1 MLVLAL
7 SLTAFHVK
15 SKTRSS
21 SSLPLSLF
29 VKVRFLFLTLLLS
42 GFTQCLLF
50 CCWKKIFPSYSLKL
64 ISQTKNQESERPHDR
79 KRQKDLARLYV

>member
-29 VKVRFLFLTLLLS
+29 VKIRFYFS
-42 GFTQCLLF
+42 RF
-50 CCWKKIFPSYSLKL
+50 CCLGSKLKL
-64 ISQTKNQESERPHDR
+64 ISQTKNQESERPHDP

>member
-7 SLTAFHVK
+7 SLTAFHVN

-29 VKVRFLFLTLLLS
+29 VKNRFLFLTLLLS
-42 GFTQCLLF
+42 GF
-50 CCWKKIFPSYSLKL
+50 KVKVN
-64 ISQTKNQESERPHDR
+64 ISNEEPR
-79 KRQKDLARLYV
+79 KREAT

>member
-7 SLTAFHVK
+7 SLTAFHVN

-29 VKVRFLFLTLLLS
+29 VKIRFLFC
-42 GFTQCLLF
+42 CLGS
-50 CCWKKIFPSYSLKL
+50 KKNI
-64 ISQTKNQESERPHDR
+64 ISQTKNQESERPHDP

>member
-29 VKVRFLFLTLLLS
+29 VKNSFFISHAFVVWVQR
-42 GFTQCLLF
+42 
-50 CCWKKIFPSYSLKL
+50 KVI
-64 ISQTKNQESERPHDR
+64 ISQTKNQESERPHDP

>member
-21 SSLPLSLF
+21 SSPPLSLF
-29 VKVRFLFLTLLLS
+29 VKIRFLFLTLLLS
-42 GFTQCLLF
+42 GFKVKF
-50 CCWKKIFPSYSLKL
+50 N
-64 ISQTKNQESERPHDR
+64 ISNEEPRKRERPHDP

>member
-29 VKVRFLFLTLLLS
+29 VKIRFLFLTLLLS
-42 GFTQCLLF
+42 G
-50 CCWKKIFPSYSLKL
+50 LKL
-64 ISQTKNQESERPHDR
+64 ISQTKNQESERPHDP
-79 KRQKDLARLYV
+79 KRQKDLARLYVQYLRCLTGIYTHNDK

>member
-29 VKVRFLFLTLLLS
+29 VKNSFF
-42 GFTQCLLF
+42 
-50 CCWKKIFPSYSLKL
+50 
-64 ISQTKNQESERPHDR
+64 ISHAFVVWVQSKSEYLNGEPR
-79 KRQKDLARLYV
+79 KREAT